1 MMFSL
6 WL

>member
-6 WL
+6 G

>member
-6 WL
+6 